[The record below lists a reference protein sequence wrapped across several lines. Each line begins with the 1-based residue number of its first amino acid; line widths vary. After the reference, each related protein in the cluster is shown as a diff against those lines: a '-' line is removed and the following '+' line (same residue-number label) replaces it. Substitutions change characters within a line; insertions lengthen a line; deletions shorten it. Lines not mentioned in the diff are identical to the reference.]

1 MLKKGDNMKVNLPA
15 KARKAVYIFTAIASP
30 TMAYLAQQGTVTDFQ
45 FGLFSVVVT
54 AVAGLA
60 AINVSEQ

>member
-1 MLKKGDNMKVNLPA
+1 MKVKLPA
-15 KARKAVYIFTAIASP
+15 KVRKAVYIFTAIASP